1 MNAID
6 EDDDDCDD
14 ENDDVDDVDDD
25 VLAVGIVAIELNFC
39 NKLLESDG
47 ALNNDV
53 AVNNEFNNVDACKT
67 DVDMVDATICGADV
81 EGEPINGT

>member
-6 EDDDDCDD
+6 EDDDDDD
-14 ENDDVDDVDDD
+14 GVDDD
-25 VLAVGIVAIELNFC
+25 DAVGMVGIELNFC

-53 AVNNEFNNVDACKT
+53 AVNNECNNVDACKN
-67 DVDMVDATICGADV
+67 DVDMADASICGADV